1 MKRDKNILLQA
12 KDYIIKNPLILIVVV
27 IAVVTGA
34 IQPRFLSAFNI
45 VTILRQASLLG
56 ILSVSMTFVIV
67 SGGIDLSVGSLMGL
81 TSVVVATLYKHEG
94 VNIWVGVVIGLC
106 VGALSGFLIGTLIN
120 RLKVP
125 PFLATLAFLGALR
138 GIDLVIT
145 DSQPINGFPE
155 NFLWLGRGLVLR
167 FPVPG
172 IIWIVLVIAAAIFQ
186 RYHSYGRY
194 VYAVGGNTEAA
205 KYSGINVTKIILI
218 TYILNGLLASLSG
231 ILYTA
236 RLDSGQ
242 PMLGHTYELLAIAAV
257 CSGGTSLMGGRG
269 TVFGSAVGAVL
280 VAMLYNAMSLL
291 GLSTFLQEI
300 AVGII
305 LIAAVSITV
314 SRTSRKMSLA

>member
-1 MKRDKNILLQA
+1 MKRDRNILILA
-12 KDYIIKNPLILIVVV
+12 KNYIVKNPLILIVVV
-27 IAVVTGA
+27 IAIITGG

-56 ILSVSMTFVIV
+56 ILSVGMTFVIV

-81 TSVVVATLYKHEG
+81 TSVVVATLYKHQG
-94 VNIWVGVVIGLC
+94 VNIWICVVIGLC
-106 VGALSGFLIGTLIN
+106 VGAFSGFIIGTLIN

-145 DSQPINGFPE
+145 DSQPINGMPE
-155 NFLWLGRGLVLR
+155 EFLWLGRGLVAK
-167 FPVPG
+167 FPVPA

-205 KYSGINVTKIILI
+205 KYSGINVMKIILI

-242 PMLGHTYELLAIAAV
+242 PMLGHTYEMLTIAAV

-269 TVFGSAVGAVL
+269 TVAGSAVGAIL

-314 SRTSRKMSLA
+314 SRTSRKLSLA

>member
-1 MKRDKNILLQA
+1 MKRDWDILTA
-12 KDYIIKNPLILIVVV
+12 SRDYITKNPLILIVVV
-27 IAVVTGA
+27 IAAITGT

-45 VTILRQASLLG
+45 ITILRQASLLG

-81 TSVVVATLYKHEG
+81 TSVVVAALFKYNG
-94 VNIWVGVVIGLC
+94 VNIWLCMVIGLF
-106 VGALSGFLIGTLIN
+106 VGAFSGSAIGTLIS
-120 RLKVP
+120 RLKIP

-138 GIDLVIT
+138 GVDLVIT

-155 NFLWLGRGLVLR
+155 PFLWVGRGLVLG
-167 FPVPG
+167 FPFPG

-186 RYHSYGRY
+186 RYHPYGRY
-194 VYAVGGNTEAA
+194 VYAVGGNLEAA

-218 TYILNGLLASLSG
+218 TYVLNGLLASLSG

-269 TVFGSAVGAVL
+269 TVVGSAIGAIL

-314 SRTSRKMSLA
+314 SRASRKMSLA